1 MEHKEGHF
9 SGVGNLQIYYQSWH
23 PDGEPRAVLGILHG
37 AGGHSSQ
44 YSHVG
49 EYLASRGYAVYG
61 LDVRG
66 YGRSEGHRAYV
77 DSWQDY
83 RDDLRTFLQV
93 VGKEVPGTP
102 VFLLG
107 QSMGGAMALDY
118 ALHQPEGLDGVVASG
133 VPLEQAAVSPMM
145 LVAARFLARVWP
157 RFSVSLEADKSA
169 ITRDPAEIKKREDDP
184 LWFAS
189 TTARTGVE
197 FLKSMDWVKAHGPEL
212 RVPLLMNHGEKDTM
226 ALPGGAKAFFETVTY
241 PDKELCIYEG
251 GHHDP
256 YCDLDRDQALADLED
271 WIERHL

>member
-9 SGVGNLQIYYQSWH
+9 SGVGNLQLYYQSWH
-23 PDGEPRAVLGILHG
+23 SEGEPRAVLCILSG
-37 AGGHSSQ
+37 GGGHSGQ
-44 YSHVG
+44 YDHVG

-61 LDVRG
+61 LDSRG
-66 YGRSEGHRAYV
+66 MGRSEGHRGYV

-83 RDDLRTFLQV
+83 RGDVRTFLEV
-93 VGKEVPGTP
+93 VGNQVLGTP

-107 QSMGGAMALDY
+107 QSMGAVMVLDY
-118 ALHQPEGLDGVVASG
+118 ALHEPEGLQGIVASG
-133 VPLEQAAVSPMM
+133 VPLEQGAVSPMM
-145 LVAARFLARVWP
+145 LTAARLLAQIWP
-157 RFSVSLEADKSA
+157 RFKVPLKLDKSA
-169 ITRDPAEIKKREDDP
+169 ITRDSAEIKKREDDP

-189 TTARTGVE
+189 STARTGVE
-197 FLKSMDWVKAHGPEL
+197 FLKTVDWVKAHGADL
-212 RVPLLMNHGEKDTM
+212 RVSLLMNHGEKDTI
-226 ALPGGAKAFFETVTY
+226 ALPSGAKAFFETVTY